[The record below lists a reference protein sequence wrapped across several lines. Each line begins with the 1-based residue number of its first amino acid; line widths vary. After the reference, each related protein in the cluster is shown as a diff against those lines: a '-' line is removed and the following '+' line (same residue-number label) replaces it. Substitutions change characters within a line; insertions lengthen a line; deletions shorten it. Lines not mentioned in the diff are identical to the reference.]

1 MNNKLELL
9 TDKNEIISLE
19 FSEVKSI
26 QQYMGIDTIPNVN
39 IASSTYQYIELRT
52 LNQTYNIIRN
62 CKNDEQLLNFMLSK

>member
-9 TDKNEIISLE
+9 TDKNETISIK

-26 QQYMGIDTIPNVN
+26 QQYMGIETIPNTM
-39 IASSTYQYIELRT
+39 IAGSNYEYIELKT

-62 CKNDEQLLNFMLSK
+62 CKNDEQLLNLMLSK